1 MVIRDHAG
9 RVTVALSKIVHQ
21 PMGPLEIE
29 AKPMVEGVTFA
40 WDVGIRNVIFE
51 GDSKIVFDA
60 LMWLYQISQL
70 EYLKG
75 LKVFG
80 QKKVSHVKRQGNR

>member
-9 RVTVALSKIVHQ
+9 KVMATLSKIVHQ
-21 PMGPLEIE
+21 PLGPLEME
-29 AKPMVEGVTFA
+29 AKAMEEGVTFA
-40 WDVGIRNVIFE
+40 WDVGIRNVIFK

-75 LKVFG
+75 LKILG
-80 QKKVSHVKRQGNR
+80 QSKFLM

>member
-9 RVTVALSKIVHQ
+9 RVTAALSKIVHW
-21 PMGPLEIE
+21 PLGPLEIE
-29 AKPMVEGVTFA
+29 AKAMGEGVTFA

-51 GDSKIVFDA
+51 VDSKIVFDT

-75 LKVFG
+75 LKVLG
-80 QKKVSHVKRQGNR
+80 